1 MMWYLQQHRK
11 QSAVGNGARL
21 PDSLDS
27 CGCHERPSL
36 LAGHKTSNLSTERP
50 PLAWVPSHR
59 LKVRSSF
66 GPRSQSSGRAACSSI
81 QLHLTTTSTS
91 NTAFYPL
98 NTPCQPARGS
108 RTRSSLP
115 SLLTSL
121 RRKKSECAFF
131 DVMSSY
137 LPVFSVAIVRF
148 QHHRCRLSLL
158 CRVHVFNSRD
168 RASLQRKSSKDVPG
182 LAQQRKPPPCRAIA

>member
-1 MMWYLQQHRK
+1 M
-11 QSAVGNGARL
+11 SA
-21 PDSLDS
+21 P
-27 CGCHERPSL
+27 
-36 LAGHKTSNLSTERP
+36 
-50 PLAWVPSHR
+50 
-59 LKVRSSF
+59 
-66 GPRSQSSGRAACSSI
+66 
-81 QLHLTTTSTS
+81 
-91 NTAFYPL
+91 
-98 NTPCQPARGS
+98 
-108 RTRSSLP
+108 
-115 SLLTSL
+115 
-121 RRKKSECAFF
+121 FF